1 MTGVFGRE
9 NIVDMVTVSTAP
21 AKSCHRHRFHQ
32 MTGPGWFRSLN
43 S

>member
-1 MTGVFGRE
+1 MADRFGCE

-21 AKSCHRHRFHQ
+21 GKCCHTKGFRHF
-32 MTGPGWFRSLN
+32 TGPDWFRSLN